1 MSAVPI
7 NLGES
12 IESRDAVDLNV
23 RLASL
28 THSPQWF
35 AAYTCVR
42 HEKCVRRQ
50 LDERQIESFLP
61 LYRRTR
67 QWKDR
72 RKEIEFALFPGYV
85 FVRIHEQA
93 RLRVLELPGVIRMVS
108 FNGRLAALEEKEIES
123 LRSGLENGV
132 FAEPYPFL
140 RVGRKVRVVRGPVA
154 GLEGVLVRKKDR
166 VRVVVSLLTIMQSI
180 ALEVDATD
188 LEPC

>member
-7 NLGES
+7 RVGASIHPEDTVNVNSLG
-12 IESRDAVDLNV
+12 
-23 RLASL
+23 ASL
-28 THSPQWF
+28 PQSPRWF
-35 AAYTCVR
+35 AAYTCPR
-42 HEKCVRRQ
+42 HEKYVRRQ

-72 RKEIEFALFPGYV
+72 RKQIEFALFPGYV
-85 FVRIHEQA
+85 FVRMMEQA
-93 RLRVLELPGVIRMVS
+93 RLRVLELPGVLRFVS

-132 FAEPYPFL
+132 FAEPHPYL
-140 RVGRKVRVVRGPVA
+140 RVGRKVRVIRGPVA

-166 VRVVVSLLTIMQSI
+166 VRVVVSLPTIMQSI
-180 ALEVDATD
+180 VLEVDATD
-188 LEPC
+188 LELC